1 MKSKELLNNQTL
13 EKVSGPLTLGMYRLF
28 PEVSLPATFAND
40 SNLWK
45 RV

>member
-13 EKVSGPLTLGMYRLF
+13 EKVPGPLTLGMYRLF